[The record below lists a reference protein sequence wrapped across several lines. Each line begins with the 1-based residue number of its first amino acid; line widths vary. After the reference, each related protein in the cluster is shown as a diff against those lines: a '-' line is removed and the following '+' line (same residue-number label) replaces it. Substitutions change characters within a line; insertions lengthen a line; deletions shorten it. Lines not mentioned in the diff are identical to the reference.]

1 MDGIKMANVSKLVT
15 AKRFYKQNKGVI
27 HMTTK
32 QLIKYAGEKLKNYDS
47 VFFFVN
53 TEKSIKT
60 YAPNGEK
67 YGLCYIN
74 TNKLISSANNIS
86 EAKEIIDEFVN
97 YCKER
102 DVYYK
107 SEAKKYGY
115 TY

>member
-1 MDGIKMANVSKLVT
+1 MPYEGHPAEYNRKIK
-15 AKRFYKQNKGVI
+15 KQIKELI

-32 QLIKYAGEKLKNYDS
+32 QLMKYAKNQLENFNS
-47 VFFFVN
+47 VTFFVN
-53 TEKSIKT
+53 TGRWIRP

-74 TNKLISSANNIS
+74 TNKLIASANNIA
-86 EAKEIIDEFVN
+86 EAKEMIDDYIN
-97 YCKER
+97 YYKER
-102 DVYYK
+102 DAYYK